1 MPYTFFCDLQDATM
15 NAGPHMPMPMTSGQ
29 TEQIDVQNLPAVYT
43 KGVLFIANVTYG
55 QQKYLGIQ
63 VS

>member
-1 MPYTFFCDLQDATM
+1 M
-15 NAGPHMPMPMTSGQ
+15 NAGPRMPMPMTSGQ